1 MNWKVLRVNTWW
13 TAEEASTV
21 LTFIDE
27 LRDELLATHGDQIKA
42 MHLAQIEGQK
52 ADENQGQ
59 LNLDNHID
67 F

>member
-1 MNWKVLRVNTWW
+1 MNWKVLRISTWW

-21 LTFIDE
+21 LSFIDE
-27 LRDELLATHGDQIKA
+27 LRDELLATYGDQIRA
-42 MHLAQIEGQK
+42 MHVAQIEDQK

-59 LNLDNHID
+59 LNLDHHID